1 MTFPDNFSMRRSTLH
16 KQVAEKLQQL
26 MISESLL
33 PGHKLPSER
42 ALAERLDVSRTVI
55 REAMRVLSAQGLLE
69 VKPGSGTYIRE
80 LSLNDAAASIGLYL
94 DMHQVQNH
102 YKDLMEIRRTL
113 EIEIVGLAA
122 ERASGEDIV
131 ALETAVEEIE
141 RNREDAE
148 TFIRA
153 DLAFHE
159 CLAKA
164 THNVLYSILL
174 APIADLQLKF
184 RLAAYKHDQQ
194 ATVEGAL
201 DYHRRILERV
211 RDQDTEG
218 ARQVMQDHLDQAQ
231 RVIEAAY
238 EGDTRETNR

>member
-1 MTFPDNFSMRRSTLH
+1 MTFLDDFSVRRSTLH
-16 KQVAEKLQQL
+16 EQVAEKIQQL
-26 MISESLL
+26 MINESLL
-33 PGHKLPSER
+33 PGHRLPSER
-42 ALAERLDVSRTVI
+42 NLAERLNVSRTVI

-94 DMHQVQNH
+94 NMHQVKNH

-113 EIEIVGLAA
+113 EVEIVGLAA
-122 ERASGEDIV
+122 ERATGEDIV

-148 TFIRA
+148 TFTRA

-164 THNVLYSILL
+164 THNVLYPILL
-174 APIADLQLKF
+174 APIADLQLEF
-184 RLAAYKHDQQ
+184 RLAAYKHDQP
-194 ATVEGAL
+194 ATVKGAL
-201 DYHRRILERV
+201 DYHRRILDRV
-211 RDQDTEG
+211 RDQDAEG
-218 ARQVMQDHLDQAQ
+218 ARQVMHEHLDQAHE
-231 RVIEAAY
+231 VIKAAY
-238 EGDTRETNR
+238 EGDTLEISK